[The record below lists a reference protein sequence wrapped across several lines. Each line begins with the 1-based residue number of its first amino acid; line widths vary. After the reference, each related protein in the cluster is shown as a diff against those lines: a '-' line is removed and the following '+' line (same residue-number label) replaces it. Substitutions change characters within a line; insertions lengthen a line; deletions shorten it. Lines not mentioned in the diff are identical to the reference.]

1 MKDLDALIF
10 IDTNIYLDFY
20 RIRRSD
26 ISMSYLKLIDKNK
39 KHIITGSQ
47 IEMEFKKN
55 RQKVILESLKKFKT
69 PDWNNL
75 SAPALLAESQA
86 MQQIEKKKKE
96 ISSQQKKVNEKIEKI
111 LKNPGRND
119 PVFITLNR
127 LFRYK
132 SKTNLDRDN
141 KVRFTIRNLAKKRF
155 LLGYPPRKND
165 DISIGDAV
173 NWEWVI
179 HCAQNS
185 SKDIIIVTR
194 DYDFGAIVKG
204 ESYLNDWLIL
214 EFKERVSHK
223 RKIFLTDKL
232 SSAFKAIKLP
242 VSKEMEEEEVRI
254 LERQK
259 EDVTSREINENWK
272 RLAELLNVKNIET
285 KET

>member
-1 MKDLDALIF
+1 MKNLDALIF

-55 RQKVILESLKKFKT
+55 RQKVIVESLKKFKT
-69 PDWNNL
+69 PEWSNL
-75 SAPALLAESQA
+75 SAPALLAESKA

-96 ISSQQKKVNEKIEKI
+96 IGTQQKKVNEKIEKM
-111 LKNPGRND
+111 LNNPSRND

-132 SKTNLDRDN
+132 SKTNLDRG
-141 KVRFTIRNLAKKRF
+141 KKIRFTIRKLARQRF
-155 LLGYPPRKND
+155 ILGYPPRKND

-179 HCAQNS
+179 HCAKNS

-232 SSAFKAIKLP
+232 SAAFKAIKLP
-242 VSKEMEEEEVRI
+242 VSKEMEKAEKTVISEG
-254 LERQK
+254 LESTTK
-259 EDVTSREINENWK
+259 FTSK
-272 RLAELLNVKNIET
+272 RVNIEELLKLLDET
-285 KET
+285 EH

>member
-1 MKDLDALIF
+1 MKNFDALIF

-26 ISMSYLKLIDKNK
+26 ISMSYLDLIDKNK

-75 SAPALLAESQA
+75 SAPALLEESQA

-96 ISSQQKKVNEKIEKI
+96 IGTQQKKINEKIEKI
-111 LKNPGRND
+111 LNNPSQND
-119 PVFITLNR
+119 QVFTTLNR

-132 SKTNLDRDN
+132 SKTNLDREN
-141 KVRFTIRNLAKKRF
+141 KIRFKIRNLAKKRF
-155 LLGYPPRKND
+155 VLGYPPRKND

-179 HCAQNS
+179 YCAQNS

-194 DYDFGAIVKG
+194 DSDFGAIIKSK
-204 ESYLNDWLIL
+204 SYLNDWLRI
-214 EFKERVSHK
+214 EFKERVSRK
-223 RKIFLTDKL
+223 RNIFLTDKL
-232 SSAFKAIKLP
+232 ASAFKAIKLP
-242 VSKEMEEEEVRI
+242 VSKAMVEEEARI
-254 LERQK
+254 LETQK
-259 EDVTSREINENWK
+259 EENFTRELKEKWED
-272 RLAELLNVKNIET
+272 LARLLNVEEGKEET
-285 KET
+285 

>member
-1 MKDLDALIF
+1 MKNFDALIF

-26 ISMSYLKLIDKNK
+26 ISMSYLDLIDKNK

-75 SAPALLAESQA
+75 SAPALLEESQA
-86 MQQIEKKKKE
+86 IQQIEKKKKE
-96 ISSQQKKVNEKIEKI
+96 IGTQQKKINEKIEKI
-111 LKNPGRND
+111 LNNPSQND
-119 PVFITLNR
+119 KVFTTLNR

-132 SKTNLDRDN
+132 SKTNLDREN
-141 KVRFTIRNLAKKRF
+141 KIRFKIRNLAKKRF
-155 LLGYPPRKND
+155 VLGYPPRKND

-179 HCAQNS
+179 YCAQNS

-194 DYDFGAIVKG
+194 DSDFGAIIKSK
-204 ESYLNDWLIL
+204 SYLNDWLRI
-214 EFKERVSHK
+214 EFKERVSRK
-223 RKIFLTDKL
+223 RNIFLTDKL
-232 SSAFKAIKLP
+232 ASAFKAIKLP
-242 VSKEMEEEEVRI
+242 VSKAMVEEEARI
-254 LERQK
+254 LETQK
-259 EDVTSREINENWK
+259 EENFTRELKEKWED
-272 RLAELLNVKNIET
+272 LARLLNVEEGKEET
-285 KET
+285 

>member
-1 MKDLDALIF
+1 MKNFDALIF

-26 ISMSYLKLIDKNK
+26 ISMSYLDLIDKNK

-75 SAPALLAESQA
+75 SAPALLEESQA

-96 ISSQQKKVNEKIEKI
+96 IGTQQKKINEKIEKI
-111 LKNPGRND
+111 LNNPSQND
-119 PVFITLNR
+119 KVFTTLNR

-132 SKTNLDRDN
+132 SKTNLDREN
-141 KVRFTIRNLAKKRF
+141 KIRFKIRNLAKKRF
-155 LLGYPPRKND
+155 VLGYPPRKND

-179 HCAQNS
+179 YCAQNS

-194 DYDFGAIVKG
+194 DSDFGAIIKSK
-204 ESYLNDWLIL
+204 SYLNDWLRI
-214 EFKERVSHK
+214 EFKERVSRK
-223 RKIFLTDKL
+223 RNIFLTDKL
-232 SSAFKAIKLP
+232 ASAFKAIKLP
-242 VSKEMEEEEVRI
+242 VSKAMVEEEARI
-254 LERQK
+254 LETQK
-259 EDVTSREINENWK
+259 EENFTRELKEKWED
-272 RLAELLNVKNIET
+272 LARLLNVEEGKEET
-285 KET
+285 

>member
-1 MKDLDALIF
+1 MKNFDALIF

-26 ISMSYLKLIDKNK
+26 ISMSYLDLIDKNK

-75 SAPALLAESQA
+75 SAPALLEESQA
-86 MQQIEKKKKE
+86 MQQIKKKKKE
-96 ISSQQKKVNEKIEKI
+96 IGTQQKKINEKIEKI
-111 LKNPGRND
+111 LNNPSQND
-119 PVFITLNR
+119 KVFTTLNR

-132 SKTNLDRDN
+132 SKTNLDREN
-141 KVRFTIRNLAKKRF
+141 KIRFKIRNLAKKRF
-155 LLGYPPRKND
+155 VLGYPPRKND

-179 HCAQNS
+179 YCAQNS

-194 DYDFGAIVKG
+194 DSDFGAIIKSK
-204 ESYLNDWLIL
+204 SYLNDWLRI
-214 EFKERVSHK
+214 EFKERVSRK
-223 RKIFLTDKL
+223 RNIFLTDKL
-232 SSAFKAIKLP
+232 ASAFKAIKLP
-242 VSKEMEEEEVRI
+242 VSKAMVEEEARI
-254 LERQK
+254 LETQK
-259 EDVTSREINENWK
+259 EENFTRELKEKWED
-272 RLAELLNVKNIET
+272 LARLLNVEEGKEET
-285 KET
+285 